1 MDDDTTRGTT
11 DSNDPRLGQF
21 VGPKQGP
28 VRLYGVPI
36 ALKPGSD
43 AGSWRSALL
52 ILTVS
57 LVIIAVLTYLLHLAS
72 GLVYVLLLG
81 AATLAGLVW
90 NQVFGRRR

>member
-1 MDDDTTRGTT
+1 MDDDTTEDTPKRN
-11 DSNDPRLGQF
+11 DSRLGQF

-36 ALKPGSD
+36 ALKSGSD

-52 ILTVS
+52 ILTLS

-90 NQVFGRRR
+90 NQVLGHRR

>member
-11 DSNDPRLGQF
+11 DSNDPRLGRF
-21 VGPKQGP
+21 SGLSEDR
-28 VRLYGVPI
+28 RLYGAPI
-36 ALKPGSD
+36 ALKLGSD

-52 ILTVS
+52 ILTLS

-90 NQVFGRRR
+90 NQVLGHRR